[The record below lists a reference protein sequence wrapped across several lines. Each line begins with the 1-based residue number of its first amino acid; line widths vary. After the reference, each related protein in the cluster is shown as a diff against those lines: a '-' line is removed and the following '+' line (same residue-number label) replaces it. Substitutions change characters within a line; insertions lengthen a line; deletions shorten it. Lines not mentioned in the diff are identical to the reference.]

1 MFSSQ
6 TDSLL
11 RSFSRGPR
19 KADPHSRVYNPPK
32 DDAIIAQFAFTAQG
46 GVKGTFKKI
55 FAPTPPQ
62 LGTDPAKPL
71 ILLAQ
76 TAICPES
83 RPQLPRLRPPGRN
96 PPPRTASRTPAR
108 LSAPLRAFSRFSARV
123 VLPLRFSCLFVSR
136 VGELS
141 CPAREAATK
150 VAMRCGARGETQ
162 SQAPGRR
169 RASRLR
175 SNPPRRGRRSW
186 PRVAPYVRVMGWTPP
201 GTDPTKPRFF
211 GSFRRRS
218 PLCGFR
224 RWPRGWTRE
233 ERSRACPRPEGSRV

>member
-1 MFSSQ
+1 METVRRTSPAQNGISAA
-6 TDSLL
+6 TLL
-11 RSFSRGPR
+11 RPHLATPSRGLRDPR
-19 KADPHSRVYNPPK
+19 ASQH
-32 DDAIIAQFAFTAQG
+32 A
-46 GVKGTFKKI
+46 
-55 FAPTPPQ
+55 
-62 LGTDPAKPL
+62 
-71 ILLAQ
+71 
-76 TAICPES
+76 
-83 RPQLPRLRPPGRN
+83 LPRLFALFR
-96 PPPRTASRTPAR
+96 ASSIA
-108 LSAPLRAFSRFSARV
+108 AP
-123 VLPLRFSCLFVSR
+123 LFVSR

-224 RWPRGWTRE
+224 RWPRDWRRE